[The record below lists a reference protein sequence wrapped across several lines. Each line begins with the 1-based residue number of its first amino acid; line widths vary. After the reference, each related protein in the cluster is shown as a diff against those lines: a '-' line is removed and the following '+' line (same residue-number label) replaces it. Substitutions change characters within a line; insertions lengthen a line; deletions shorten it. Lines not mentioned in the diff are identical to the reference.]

1 MYADWA
7 SVQNEI
13 QTETSH
19 KSVLA
24 QFPSSV
30 GREVANAVVHSLAS
44 SLARS
49 NENGEPSLLTSDAQV
64 QWTMQVIHSV
74 FPSYS

>member
-1 MYADWA
+1 MYADWS

-30 GREVANAVVHSLAS
+30 GRDVANAIVHSLAS

-49 NENGEPSLLTSDAQV
+49 NDSGEPSALTTDTEV
-64 QWTMQVIHSV
+64 QWTMQVVHCNLLIL
-74 FPSYS
+74 